1 MIEGKV
7 VKMKQIRLIVWVVV
21 AIAACIIVWKVGFSP
36 QPSEQPKKP
45 VKTELVSQPSQSSKI
60 QRPSDANQ
68 TVAASTA
75 ADVNTPRAGVDANAP
90 AGFADAG
97 GRRGFGRRS
106 GQGEMGG
113 DSFGQFGRFGGF
125 EGRSGRITDVNDA
138 NQPLE
143 ALNLNNVE
151 MRTVI
156 AKIAQWTGKTVI
168 PDEEAERVRLSI
180 YAPDRMAKDKALALI
195 YGALRM
201 KGFVAEHLDDA
212 IYIRAA
218 QKAKTGFVPTIP
230 ADQPLAMLDNK
241 DQIVQK
247 FFKLESYPPS
257 QMSQVI
263 QPLISEYGYISA
275 DETTSTLLV
284 IDTVM
289 NLMRIERIITEF
301 DVPEAGQ
308 SEQKIFVVQHG
319 DPSEIVQ
326 MLNILLGQ
334 TQGYST
340 TRSNTGRGGFFGQGG
355 RGGGGMSQQTG
366 QTTSQSRTQSS
377 GGTQAGRTD
386 SSRTTTATSVV
397 IGATSGPIILIPEPR
412 RKWIIARASAEN
424 IKQIEEWIKRLDGEE
439 PVESEYEVVQLKY
452 ADASEVESSI
462 GEGFRNLP
470 GTEFLP
476 SVLVEPLPVSRQV
489 IVFGKKELREIVK
502 KIIAE
507 IDIPPGEF
515 ITEHFKLK
523 YADPDQIKT
532 NIDELYQEGL
542 YSSGTSSTSS
552 FAAFRGTSQGRR
564 TSSTPSSA
572 YTVKVLS
579 YLSLKQVT
587 VIASPEIMEKIREQ
601 IAEWDRPIDVNEVK
615 PRIIELRNSDPI
627 QMSDLL
633 NSLFSQ
639 SSTSTSG
646 TSATS
651 MLLRGTSTTQAQQMQ
666 SVIGPLYGKLTFAD
680 VPGTKK
686 IIVISKIPEA
696 YDVVEQLVRDL
707 DREEMAQIPK
717 VIMLKYADPE
727 ELSERLNALF
737 NDIGTTASIRR
748 TPAGLSAYSMETG
761 TSSTTSNTT
770 NTSGSGAT
778 TTDYRPW
785 WNTGRT
791 TTNQEP
797 ISNVIGRIRFIPDS
811 HSKSLLVLAPPEFM
825 DNIEKLVKELD
836 VPGKQVMIRVIVLEV
851 DHSKVTSLGVELA
864 TNSTAFGTL
873 EENSVLALANLTN
886 VGRSGV
892 NAGTTAST
900 ELSRTSTIGSGSTA
914 ANASGSGT
922 LLGVGADVYGLIDF
936 LIKKTHGKVLNQQ
949 TVWTKDNEEATFF
962 KGQKVP
968 FSTGTTITSTGLAQ
982 QSYEFQR
989 VGMTLRGRPSI
1000 TPEKNV
1006 DMIVNV
1012 VLSQLTTE
1020 ERFQMPY
1027 RSEMETTTNMIVKN
1041 GQTIMLGGIL
1051 SQQDHKIQ
1059 RKLPLLGD
1067 IPVIGGLFGHEE
1079 TIAAN
1084 NELIVF
1090 ITPFVIDETTN
1101 MLPEAEQ
1108 EMNKNKA
1115 KLENIQKDLNS
1126 TLEPIIKEENT
1137 D

>member
-1 MIEGKV
+1 
-7 VKMKQIRLIVWVVV
+7 MKQIRLIVWVVV
-21 AIAACIIVWKVGFSP
+21 AIAAVIIVWKVGFSP
-36 QPSEQPKKP
+36 QLPTQTKNQVKKEFATEPNKPSGAQK
-45 VKTELVSQPSQSSKI
+45 
-60 QRPSDANQ
+60 PSDANQ
-68 TVAASTA
+68 AVAVAA
-75 ADVNTPRAGVDANAP
+75 DANALR
-90 AGFADAG
+90 AGFDANMPARFADSG
-97 GRRGFGRRS
+97 GRRGFGRRP

-113 DSFGQFGRFGGF
+113 DSSGQFGRFGGF

-156 AKIAQWTGKTVI
+156 QRIAQWTGKTVI

-180 YAPDRMAKDKALALI
+180 YAPDRMAKDKALTLI

-230 ADQPLAMLDNK
+230 VDQPLAMLDNK

-263 QPLISEYGYISA
+263 QPLISEYGYVSS

-334 TQGYST
+334 TQGYSSRT
-340 TRSNTGRGGFFGQGG
+340 TFGRGGFGQGG
-355 RGGGGMSQQTG
+355 RGGGGMFQQTG
-366 QTTSQSRTQSS
+366 QTASQSRAQSSSGTQS
-377 GGTQAGRTD
+377 TRADT
-386 SSRTTTATSVV
+386 SRATTATSVV

-424 IKQIEEWIKRLDGEE
+424 IKQIEEWIKKLDGEE

-502 KIIAE
+502 KIIVE

-542 YSSGTSSTSS
+542 YSSGSSSTSS
-552 FAAFRGTSQGRR
+552 FAAFRGSSQGRR

-572 YTVKVLS
+572 DTVKVLS

-587 VIASPEIMEKIREQ
+587 VIASPDIMEKIREQ
-601 IAEWDRPIDVNEVK
+601 IAIWDRPIDVNEVK

-633 NSLFSQ
+633 NNLFSQ
-639 SSTSTSG
+639 SATSTSR

-651 MLLRGTSTTQAQQMQ
+651 MLIRGTSVSTQSQQMQ
-666 SVIGPLYGKLTFAD
+666 SVIGPLYGKLSFAD

-707 DREEMAQIPK
+707 DREEMAQVPK
-717 VIMLKYADPE
+717 VIVLKYADPE

-737 NDIGTTASIRR
+737 NDIGTTSAIRR
-748 TPAGLSAYSMETG
+748 TPVGLSAYSMETG
-761 TSSTTSNTT
+761 TSTTSSNTT
-770 NTSGSGAT
+770 GNTSGSST
-778 TTDYRPW
+778 TADYRPW

-791 TTNQEP
+791 STDEEP
-797 ISNVIGRIRFIPDS
+797 ISNVIGRVRFIPDS

-836 VPGKQVMIRVIVLEV
+836 VPGKQVMIRAIVLEV

-864 TNSTAFGTL
+864 TNPLSFGTL
-873 EENSVLALANLTN
+873 GENSIEALSSLTN
-886 VGRSGV
+886 VGRG
-892 NAGTTAST
+892 GTVTDT
-900 ELSRTSTIGSGSTA
+900 ELTRSTSTMSTSA
-914 ANASGSGT
+914 TTGSGT
-922 LLGVGADVYGLIDF
+922 LLGVGTDVYGLIDF
-936 LIKKTHGKVLNQQ
+936 LIKKTHAKVLNQQ
-949 TVWTKDNEEATFF
+949 TVWTKDNEEASFF
-962 KGQKVP
+962 KGDKVA
-968 FSTGTTITSTGLAQ
+968 FQTSATTSVTAGNVQ
-982 QSYEFQR
+982 NYEYQR
-989 VGMTLRGRPSI
+989 VGMTLRSRPSI
-1000 TPEKNV
+1000 TPESNV
-1006 DMIVNV
+1006 DMVVNV
-1012 VLSQLTTE
+1012 ILSQITGTGILG
-1020 ERFQMPY
+1020 QLD

-1051 SQQDHKIQ
+1051 SQKDQTIR
-1059 RKLPLLGD
+1059 RKMPLLGD
-1067 IPVIGGLFGHEE
+1067 IPLVGGLFGHEA
-1079 TIAAN
+1079 TVSSN
-1084 NELIVF
+1084 SELIVF
-1090 ITPFVIDETTN
+1090 ITPFVIDELTN

-1115 KLENIQKDLNS
+1115 KLEDVQKGLNS
-1126 TLEPIIKEENT
+1126 ALEPIIKEENS

>member
-1 MIEGKV
+1 
-7 VKMKQIRLIVWVVV
+7 MKQIRLIVWVVV

-36 QPSEQPKKP
+36 QPSEQSNKP

-75 ADVNTPRAGVDANAP
+75 ADVNTPRAGVDVNAP

-97 GRRGFGRRS
+97 GRRGFGRRP

-143 ALNLNNVE
+143 ALNLSNVE

-156 AKIAQWTGKTVI
+156 QKIAQWTGKTVI

-180 YAPDRMAKDKALALI
+180 YAPDRMSKDKALALI

-263 QPLISEYGYISA
+263 QPLISEYGYVSA

-284 IDTVM
+284 IDSVM

-377 GGTQAGRTD
+377 SGTQSGRTD

-542 YSSGTSSTSS
+542 YSSSSSSTSS

-564 TSSTPSSA
+564 TSSTPSFA

-633 NSLFSQ
+633 NNLFSQ

-696 YDVVEQLVRDL
+696 YDVIEQLVRDL

-748 TPAGLSAYSMETG
+748 TPVGLSTYSMETG
-761 TSSTTSNTT
+761 TSSTSSNTT
-770 NTSGSGAT
+770 NTSGSST

-811 HSKSLLVLAPPEFM
+811 HSKALLVLAPPEFM

-836 VPGKQVMIRVIVLEV
+836 VPGKQVMIRAIVLEV

-864 TNSTAFGTL
+864 TNPLAFGTL
-873 EENSVLALANLTN
+873 GENSIEALSSLTN
-886 VGRSGV
+886 VGRG
-892 NAGTTAST
+892 GTTTDTELTRATSTMSTSAST
-900 ELSRTSTIGSGSTA
+900 
-914 ANASGSGT
+914 GSGT
-922 LLGVGADVYGLIDF
+922 VLGVGTDIYGLIDF
-936 LIKKTHGKVLNQQ
+936 LIKKTHAKVLNQQ
-949 TVWTKDNEEATFF
+949 TVWTKDNEEASFF
-962 KGQKVP
+962 KGDKVA
-968 FSTGTTITSTGLAQ
+968 FQTSATTSVTAGNVQ
-982 QSYEFQR
+982 NYEYQR
-989 VGMTLRGRPSI
+989 VGMTLRSRPSI
-1000 TPEKNV
+1000 TPESNV
-1006 DMIVNV
+1006 DMVVNV
-1012 VLSQLTTE
+1012 ILSQITGTGILG
-1020 ERFQMPY
+1020 QLD
-1027 RSEMETTTNMIVKN
+1027 RSEMETTTNMIIKN

-1051 SQQDHKIQ
+1051 SQKDQTIR

-1067 IPVIGGLFGHEE
+1067 IPLVGGLFGHEAV
-1079 TIAAN
+1079 TSSN
-1084 NELIVF
+1084 SELIVF
-1090 ITPFVIDETTN
+1090 ITPFVIDELTN